1 MDTRIK
7 PVSEEAAA
15 FFQTSSR
22 RCWSSACSV
31 VNICAASVCV
41 PAPRGLQPS
50 VRPAAGVC
58 GRAGRVSVSLQSA
71 GESRNHR
78 AEES

>member
-7 PVSEEAAA
+7 PVVEEAAA

-22 RCWSSACSV
+22 WCWSSCSV
-31 VNICAASVCV
+31 VNVSVCV

-58 GRAGRVSVSLQSA
+58 GRAGRVFVSLQSA

>member
-1 MDTRIK
+1 MKRLRPSFKRPAGGAGAPPAVLLT
-7 PVSEEAAA
+7 
-15 FFQTSSR
+15 
-22 RCWSSACSV
+22 
-31 VNICAASVCV
+31 ASVCV

-58 GRAGRVSVSLQSA
+58 GRAGRVFVSVQSA